1 MLKKLLAASIC
12 LLLLL
17 GLSGCSGAES
27 VGSWLDK
34 ITAGA
39 SDIIPNDVELILGQ
53 LAGKEEPAGEHEVL
67 FSQGYVNMLKSG
79 NYYIVYH
86 LADGTEVQFGY
97 NGVRSGSS
105 YPEPAETENTE
116 PQYDEE
122 GNEIEQAVP
131 REHIVLSDGIY
142 YYVDDAQKKLF
153 TVNPDNYKAV
163 PFDIST
169 EGMAF
174 SGAGEETV
182 DGKTCRFERYSTDS
196 GSVTFYFYNAEL
208 YALTVEQGSVHTL
221 LNITAFNKY
230 LDSTLVTLPSSYN
243 VVQYWPG
250 E

>member
-1 MLKKLLAASIC
+1 MEQARLQTYGGKVGSDVRSRNVGTPNRHVDFFSRHHMNVAIQPRARVPSRR
-12 LLLLL
+12 L
-17 GLSGCSGAES
+17 GL
-27 VGSWLDK
+27 
-34 ITAGA
+34 
-39 SDIIPNDVELILGQ
+39 
-53 LAGKEEPAGEHEVL
+53 VL
-67 FSQGYVNMLKSG
+67 
-79 NYYIVYH
+79 
-86 LADGTEVQFGY
+86 
-97 NGVRSGSS
+97 
-105 YPEPAETENTE
+105 
-116 PQYDEE
+116 
-122 GNEIEQAVP
+122 QAHG
-131 REHIVLSDGIY
+131 EHIVLSDGIY

-182 DGKTCRFERYSTDS
+182 DGKTCRFEKYNTDS

-250 E
+250 A